1 MAGGASFFHYN
12 AIDRRKEF
20 LHIKQII
27 AFHLILLHNDD

>member
-20 LHIKQII
+20 FTYKTDYCISFDPV
-27 AFHLILLHNDD
+27 A